1 MEMATVKRNR
11 RSKITSGNKARSKG
25 DRTQKPDTPKPR
37 AHSKQQRVLDL
48 LRQPEGASIAAIS
61 KMTGWQGH
69 SVRGF
74 FAGVVRKR
82 LGLKLSS
89 AKVDEIRVYKIA
101 TDQREK
107 PPSQQVQHRSR

>member
-1 MEMATVKRNR
+1 MATAKRNPR
-11 RSKITSGNKARSKG
+11 TKVTASSKSSPKAAFTKKPSVTKV
-25 DRTQKPDTPKPR
+25 RTD
-37 AHSKQQRVLDL
+37 SKQQKVLDL
-48 LRQPEGASIAAIS
+48 LRRPDGASIAAII

-89 AKVDEIRVYKIA
+89 AKVGEIRVYKIA
-101 TDQREK
+101 PDQRGK
-107 PPSQQVQHRSR
+107 PASQQVQQPR

>member
-1 MEMATVKRNR
+1 MEMATAKRNR
-11 RSKITSGNKARSKG
+11 PSKITSGKKSRPKG
-25 DRTQKPDTPKPR
+25 DPTRKPDTPKAR
-37 AHSKQQRVLDL
+37 AHSKQQKVLDL
-48 LRQPEGASIAAIS
+48 LRQPEGASITAIT

-89 AKVDEIRVYKIA
+89 AKVDEIRVYKIVP
-101 TDQREK
+101 DQRGK
-107 PPSQQVQHRSR
+107 SASQQVQQPR

>member
-1 MEMATVKRNR
+1 MATAKRNR
-11 RSKITSGNKARSKG
+11 PSKITSGKKSRLKG
-25 DRTQKPDTPKPR
+25 DPTRKPDTPKAR
-37 AHSKQQRVLDL
+37 AHSKQQKVLDL
-48 LRQPEGASIAAIS
+48 LRQPEGASIAAIT

-89 AKVDEIRVYKIA
+89 AKVDEIRVYKIVP
-101 TDQREK
+101 DQRGK
-107 PPSQQVQHRSR
+107 SASQQVQQPR